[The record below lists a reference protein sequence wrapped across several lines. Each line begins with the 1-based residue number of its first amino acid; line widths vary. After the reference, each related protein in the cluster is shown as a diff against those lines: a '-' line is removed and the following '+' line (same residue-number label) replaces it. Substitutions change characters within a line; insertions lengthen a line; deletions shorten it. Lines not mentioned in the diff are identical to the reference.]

1 MSTATPAVPAPLV
14 TLRRNALV
22 VGGVALAA
30 ALVGAFFDPTQ
41 FLRSYLLGFLFWAGI
56 AVGCLSIA
64 FITRLTGGAWGAAVS
79 RLLEAGTR
87 TVVWT
92 AFLFI
97 PVLLGL
103 SRLYVWAQPEVVAG
117 DPLLQH
123 KALYLNP
130 VGFVVRAVFYFAVW
144 AALAHF
150 LNRWSWRLDESLDPV
165 AARQVGRR
173 LRGLAGG
180 GILLLGL
187 TITFSSIDWAMSLD
201 PHWFSTI
208 YGLIFMVGQVLSA
221 FTLVILL
228 VSTLGGEVRLREAI
242 PAQTIHDLGKL
253 LLAFVMLWAYIHLSQ
268 FLITWSGNLP
278 EETPWYLNR
287 LQGGWQHL
295 ARLLIALHFVLPF
308 LLLLSRDLKRDVRRL
323 AFVAGLLFVMRFVDL
338 YWLVAPAFGA
348 GKGFAPHWLDVATPL
363 GLGGLWMAAFA
374 RELGRRPLLPAAPVG
389 AAAESHGH

>member
-1 MSTATPAVPAPLV
+1 
-14 TLRRNALV
+14 
-22 VGGVALAA
+22 
-30 ALVGAFFDPTQ
+30 
-41 FLRSYLLGFLFWAGI
+41 
-56 AVGCLSIA
+56 
-64 FITRLTGGAWGAAVS
+64 
-79 RLLEAGTR
+79 
-87 TVVWT
+87 
-92 AFLFI
+92 
-97 PVLLGL
+97 
-103 SRLYVWAQPEVVAG
+103 
-117 DPLLQH
+117 LLQH

-130 VGFVVRAVFYFAVW
+130 VGFVGRAVFYFAVW
-144 AALAHF
+144 ATLAHF
-150 LNRWSWRLDESLDPV
+150 LNRWSRRLDESKDPV
-165 AARQVGRR
+165 TARQAGRR
-173 LRGLAGG
+173 LRGLSGG

-242 PAQTIHDLGKL
+242 PPQTVHDLGKL

-295 ARLLIALHFVLPF
+295 AHVLIAFHFVLPF

-323 AFVAGLLFVMRFVDL
+323 AFVAGLLFLMRFVDL
-338 YWLVAPAFGA
+338 YWLVAPAFVA
-348 GKGFAPHWLDVATPL
+348 GKGFAPHWLDVAAPL
-363 GLGGLWMAAFA
+363 GLGGLWIAAFA
-374 RELGRRPLLPAAPVG
+374 RELGRRPLLPAAPVVVAG
-389 AAAESHGH
+389 ESHGH